1 MTQLYLKKIMTP
13 VGQLQLV
20 AHDQALIVVAWENAL
35 PQFIQ
40 NQIIIQRDDHEIL
53 CIAEK
58 QLREYFLKQRQVFD
72 LPIELY
78 GTEFQRS
85 VWNALLNIPFGES
98 RTYKQIAEDVG
109 NVKAVRAV
117 GLANGKN
124 PIAIIVPCHRVIGV
138 NGKLVGFSG
147 GVENKVKLLQLEDDK
162 W

>member
-1 MTQLYLKKIMTP
+1 MTQFYLKKIMTP
-13 VGQLQLV
+13 VGELQLV
-20 AHDQALIVVAWENAL
+20 AHDRALIVVAWENAL
-35 PQFIQ
+35 PQFIR
-40 NQIIIQRDDHEIL
+40 NQIVIQRDDHEIL
-53 CIAEK
+53 CIAET

-85 VWNALLNIPFGES
+85 VWNALLKIPFGES
-98 RTYKQIAEDVG
+98 RMYKQIAEDVG

-147 GVENKVKLLQLEDDK
+147 GVENKLKLLQLEDDK

>member
-1 MTQLYLKKIMTP
+1 MAQFYLKKIMTP
-13 VGQLQLV
+13 VGELQLV
-20 AHDQALIVVAWENAL
+20 AHDRALIVVAWENAL
-35 PQFIQ
+35 PQFIR
-40 NQIIIQRDDHEIL
+40 NQIVIQRDDHEIL
-53 CIAEK
+53 CISET

-85 VWNALLNIPFGES
+85 VWNALLKIPFGES

-124 PIAIIVPCHRVIGV
+124 PIAIIVPCHRVIGT
-138 NGKLVGFSG
+138 NRKLVGFSG
-147 GVENKVKLLQLEDDK
+147 GVENKLKLLQLEDDK